1 MSGGGPDLGTLARI
15 SAAVVAQAGM
25 TRLLVD
31 CGRFLAVIDERTPAP
46 WASFALPDP
55 ATWRAGP
62 LDTLACLPLLAQAF
76 ARHGRAARFEFFD
89 ELWPGLAGELARAGF
104 GRVERQPILVCEPG
118 WLSPPRAAGVEVRYL
133 APSDPDE
140 LLRGF
145 LEVSVQA
152 FAGEGA
158 PVAARAGHAE
168 AARKREELLAGAQ
181 RCCLAFIGGEPA
193 AAGSALAA
201 GDICEIAGIGTL
213 PRFRGR
219 GAGSAVSAA
228 LAADHF
234 SRGGTLAWLAAADE
248 PASRVYRGIGFRPT
262 GGWQAVC
269 ARPAPR

>member
-1 MSGGGPDLGTLARI
+1 VSGGPDLATLARI

-25 TRLLVD
+25 TRLLVE
-31 CGRFLAVIDERTPAP
+31 CGRFLAVIDERSPAP

-62 LDTLACLPLLAQAF
+62 LDSLACLPLLEQAF

-89 ELWPGLAGELARAGF
+89 ELWPGLAQELVRAGF
-104 GRVERQPILVCEPG
+104 GRIERQPVLACEPG
-118 WLSPPRAAGVEVRYL
+118 WLVHPPAAGVQVRFL
-133 APSDPDE
+133 APADPDE

-145 LEVSVQA
+145 LEVSAQA
-152 FAGEGA
+152 FAEKES
-158 PVAARAGHAE
+158 PVPARAGHAE
-168 AARKREELLAGAQ
+168 VARKREDLLAGAQ

-193 AAGSALAA
+193 AAGSALVA
-201 GDICEIAGIGTL
+201 GDICEIAGIGTIA
-213 PRFRGR
+213 RFRRR
-219 GAGSAVSAA
+219 GAGSTLSAA

-234 SRGGTLAWLAAADE
+234 ARGGTLAWLAAADE
-248 PASRVYRGIGFRPT
+248 PASRVYQGIGFRPT